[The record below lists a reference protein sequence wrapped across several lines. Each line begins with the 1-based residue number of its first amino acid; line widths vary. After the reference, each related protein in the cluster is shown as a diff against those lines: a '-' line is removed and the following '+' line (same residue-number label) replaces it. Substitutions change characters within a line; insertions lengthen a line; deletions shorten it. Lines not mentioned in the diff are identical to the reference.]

1 MKKTIL
7 ISLVFLL
14 VAVMPCFAQC
24 VGEVKDVVQDD
35 VRGSIV
41 VQTEYTLNGKV
52 VQLGET
58 RYLETSGT
66 NEEIIAQAKED
77 IAIHCENLI
86 RRIEANQNYRKAEE
100 LKVRKAL
107 TQHIIDRIK
116 PSLVGYK
123 TTKTEAE
130 DTFKDKKI
138 KVTYDEKN
146 TVSDIVAVDVIK

>member
-1 MKKTIL
+1 MKKLIL
-7 ISLVFLL
+7 TVLIFY
-14 VAVMPCFAQC
+14 CFVSVGFSQC
-24 VGEVKDVVQDD
+24 VGEVKDVIQDPI
-35 VRGSIV
+35 RGSIV

-86 RRIEANQNYRKAEE
+86 RRIEANQNYRKAET
-100 LKVRKAL
+100 LKIQKAL
-107 TQHIIDRIK
+107 TQPIIDSIK

-123 TTKTEAE
+123 TTKTEAV
-130 DTFKDKKI
+130 DIFKDKQI
-138 KVTYDEKN
+138 KVTYNEKN
-146 TVSDIVAVDVIK
+146 TVSDILVVDVIE